1 MFWLRNRRPQDW
13 RDKVEREHRDAPRSV
28 AEVDAAGKRARI
40 LALAASADD
49 APAHDDAGSRP
60 PLGKC
65 IVAEA
70 VVHILD
76 RQVGVTKKPDGRR
89 LSGTTLRRSVI
100 ERWRRS

>member
-1 MFWLRNRRPQDW
+1 MFWLRNRHPRDW
-13 RDKVEREHRDAPRSV
+13 RDKVERKHRDAPRSV

-49 APAHDDAGSRP
+49 APAHDDARSPP

-76 RQVGVTKKPDGRR
+76 RQVG
-89 LSGTTLRRSVI
+89 
-100 ERWRRS
+100 